1 MNKVLKLSAAMIFAT
16 AVSVFAMEAAPA
28 EAAVKKVEEKA
39 AKVVEEKKADANKSV
54 EKAEKKVEEKVEKKG
69 EK

>member
-16 AVSVFAMEAAPA
+16 AVSVFAMEAAPVD
-28 EAAVKKVEEKA
+28 AAVKKVEEKA
-39 AKVVEEKKADANKSV
+39 AKVVEEKKADVNKSV

-69 EK
+69 E